1 MEQTQKLWP
10 INQLFVFLASMLVVI
25 IILKYASDILVP
37 FLLSI
42 AIAMILHPLLS
53 YFVKLHTPKVVALVL
68 ILLASLIPIIILSDT
83 IATEVSSLV
92 RNTQDISSNFTHAVE
107 RSTTYAKTFGI
118 TIDENII
125 NNTLEKSNISDLL
138 KQLASQ
144 ISNQFS
150 NIFLIY
156 FTAAF
161 MLMEAEFFYN
171 KMIKI
176 AQKNNRDTRAWMLIV
191 AKIKSYFM
199 IKVKTSLLTALWALA
214 VLWYY
219 DVSYLY
225 LWVTLVFFLNFI
237 PVIGSIIAAVPA
249 IIMAGID
256 HGIMSAVWVGSWY
269 AIINMIVG
277 NIIEPR
283 IMGKGLGLSAL
294 IVFLSMTFWG
304 WVFGPAGMILS
315 VPLTMVIQFM
325 FAQYDETRWVS
336 LLLSDYER
344 EKE

>member
-1 MEQTQKLWP
+1 MKQMQKLWP
-10 INQLFVFLASMLVVI
+10 INQLFLFLASMSIVI

-42 AIAMILHPLLS
+42 AITMILNPLLK
-53 YFVKLHTPKVVALVL
+53 YLVKRHIPKAVALVL
-68 ILLASLIPIIILSDT
+68 ILSASLVPVILLSNT
-83 IATEVSSLV
+83 IATEVSALV
-92 RNTQDISSNFTHAVE
+92 GDTQSMSSNFTQAVE
-107 RSTTYAKTFGI
+107 RSSAFFKTFGI
-118 TIDENII
+118 VVDENILHKS
-125 NNTLEKSNISDLL
+125 LEKSNLSEII
-138 KQLASQ
+138 KQMASQ

-171 KMIKI
+171 KMMKI
-176 AQKNNRDTRAWMLIV
+176 AKTNNRDTAAWMRIV
-191 AKIKSYFM
+191 SKIKSYFM
-199 IKVKTSLLTALWALA
+199 IKVKTSLLTALWVLA
-214 VLWYY
+214 VLWFY

-237 PVIGSIIAAVPA
+237 PVVGSIIAAVPA
-249 IIMAGID
+249 IVMAGMD
-256 HGIMSAVWVGSWY
+256 HGVMSAVWVGSWY
-269 AIINMIVG
+269 AIINMVVG

-283 IMGKGLGLSAL
+283 IMGRGLGLSAL
-294 IVFLSMTFWG
+294 VVFISMTFWG

-325 FAQYDETRWVS
+325 FEQYDETRWVS
-336 LLLSDYER
+336 LFLSDYE
-344 EKE
+344 KDKG